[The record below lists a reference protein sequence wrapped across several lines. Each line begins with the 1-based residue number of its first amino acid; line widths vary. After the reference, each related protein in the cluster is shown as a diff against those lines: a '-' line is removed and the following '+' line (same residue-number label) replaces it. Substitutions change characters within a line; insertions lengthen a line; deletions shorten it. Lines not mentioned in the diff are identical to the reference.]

1 MRALI
6 YTDNHYTQYS
16 SIIRS
21 RGENYSSRLENQI
34 KTLNWLEELAVEK
47 KCDQII
53 CLGDFFDK
61 SELNAEELSALKE
74 IKWSNLKHIFL
85 VGNHE
90 IGSQDSKYNSLNA
103 LSAFGEIISE
113 PKMCAGFGY
122 QLIYLP
128 YILESNRKSL
138 LEYLDKLTYDYY
150 NDNFT
155 TMEVKHQIIL
165 SHNDIC
171 GIRYG
176 QYISKQGFDAQEI
189 YNSCDLFINGH
200 LHNQTQIN
208 DRMLNLGNLTGQNFS
223 EDAFKYSH
231 CAAILDTDTLK
242 IDLINNPYAFNFY
255 KLDINTEKDLDVFD
269 KLVAPAIITVSTPI
283 DLVDKVKECVS
294 NFNSSIIESRVV
306 GKPIKKEIEEKD
318 VEIIN
323 VDHIKQF
330 KDYILKTIDN
340 SDLLTEEL
348 NLL

>member
-1 MRALI
+1 MRILL
-6 YTDNHYTQYS
+6 YTDNHFCTNS
-16 SIIRS
+16 SIIRKN
-21 RGENYSSRLENQI
+21 GEKYSIRLENQI
-34 KTLNWLEELAVEK
+34 KSVNWAEQLGIEK
-47 KCDQII
+47 NCDMVIH
-53 CLGDFFDK
+53 LGDFFDK
-61 SELNAEELSALKE
+61 SELTAQELTALKE
-74 IKWSNLKHIFL
+74 IRWNYLPHYFL

-90 IGSQDSKYNSLNA
+90 MGSSDLQYNSLNA
-103 LSAFGEIISE
+103 LSKIGKIVNE
-113 PKMCAGFGY
+113 PYYMSGFGCR
-122 QLIYLP
+122 IIFLP
-128 YILESNRKSL
+128 YILETNRKPLQYYINSAIG
-138 LEYLDKLTYDYY
+138 DKWETQ
-150 NDNFT
+150 
-155 TMEVKHQIIL
+155 EVKNTIIL
-165 SHNDIC
+165 SHNDIAD
-171 GIRYG
+171 IRYG
-176 QYISKQGFDAQEI
+176 QWESKAGFSVDEI

-208 DRMLNLGNLTGQNFS
+208 DKMLNLGNLTGQNFS

-231 CAAILDTDTLK
+231 CVAILDTDTLK